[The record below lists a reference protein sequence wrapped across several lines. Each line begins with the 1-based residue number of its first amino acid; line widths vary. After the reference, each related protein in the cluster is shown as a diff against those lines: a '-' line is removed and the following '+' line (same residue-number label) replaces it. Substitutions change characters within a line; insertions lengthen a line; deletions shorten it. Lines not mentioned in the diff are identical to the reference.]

1 MAVRSSRLLRNISL
15 VFLEPYDVE
24 EIVKGVSKLVP
35 NSATVEMLGEDS
47 GASKHVPCSATE
59 KLDTRYQLPATPA
72 LGFAMSGRIP
82 GREMRGRWWRCSR
95 LDLNRDA
102 VAKKYL
108 EMFEEAILKK

>member
-72 LGFAMSGRIP
+72 WDLYE
-82 GREMRGRWWRCSR
+82 RENSWEGNARK
-95 LDLNRDA
+95 
-102 VAKKYL
+102 VV
-108 EMFEEAILKK
+108 EVF